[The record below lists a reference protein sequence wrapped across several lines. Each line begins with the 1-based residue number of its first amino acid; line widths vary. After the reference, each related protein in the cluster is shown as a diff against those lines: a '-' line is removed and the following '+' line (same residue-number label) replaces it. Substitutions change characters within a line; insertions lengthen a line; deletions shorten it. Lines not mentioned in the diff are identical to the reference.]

1 MKLHF
6 NPASPFV
13 RMVRVTAHEAGVA
26 EDIEIVPTGAVSPV
40 EVHKGIA
47 ADNPLGKIPCLV
59 TDRGHAL
66 YDSRVICEYLA
77 HHGGHTGLFP
87 HEPVKRFRALTIQAL
102 GHGIADAGVLYR
114 YEAVMRPEALR
125 WDAFA
130 ERQLKR
136 IDDSLDALEG
146 RWAGDLGEVT
156 AGSIAAACALSYLD
170 FRFAHRPWREGR
182 PKLAAFYEAFAQR
195 PSMQATTLAN
205 PT

>member
-26 EDIEIVPTGAVSPV
+26 DEIEIVPTGAVSPV
-40 EVHKGIA
+40 EVHQGVA

-59 TDRGHAL
+59 TDHGHSLFDA
-66 YDSRVICEYLA
+66 RVICEYLA
-77 HHGGHTGLFP
+77 HHAGRTDLFP
-87 HEPVKRFRALTIQAL
+87 QEPVKRFRSLTVQAL
-102 GHGIADAGVLYR
+102 AHGIADAGVLYR
-114 YEAVMRPEALR
+114 YETVMRPEGLR
-125 WDAFA
+125 WDVFA

-136 IDDSLDALEG
+136 IDDALDGFETH
-146 RWAGDLGEVT
+146 WAGDLNEVT

-170 FRFAHRPWREGR
+170 FRFADRPWRDSR
-182 PKLAAFYEAFAQR
+182 PKLAAFYEAFEQR
-195 PSMQATTLAN
+195 PSMQATGLAN

>member
-26 EDIEIVPTGAVSPV
+26 DDIELIATGAVSPV
-40 EVHKGIA
+40 EVHQRIA

-59 TDRGHAL
+59 TDHGSAL

-87 HEPVKRFRALTIQAL
+87 DEPVKRFRVLTVQAL
-102 GHGIADAGVLYR
+102 GVGIAEAAVVYR
-114 YEAVMRPEALR
+114 YETAMRPEALR
-125 WDAFA
+125 WEAFA
-130 ERQLKR
+130 VRQLKR
-136 IDDSLDALEG
+136 VDDALDSLDG
-146 RWAGDLGEVT
+146 RWAGELARVT
-156 AGSIAAACALSYLD
+156 AGSVAAACALSYLD
-170 FRFAHRPWREGR
+170 FRLADRPWREAR
-182 PKLAAFYEAFAQR
+182 PRLAGFYETFARR
-195 PSMQATTLAN
+195 PSMLASELAN